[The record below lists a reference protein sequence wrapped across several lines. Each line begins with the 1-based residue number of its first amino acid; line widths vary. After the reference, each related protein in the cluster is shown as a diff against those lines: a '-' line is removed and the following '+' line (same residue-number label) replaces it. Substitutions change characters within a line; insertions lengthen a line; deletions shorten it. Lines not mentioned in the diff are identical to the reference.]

1 MQPDDRGSAA
11 TSKAQSTAGWRRIG
25 STRPLRFL
33 VALPARPEATALEAA
48 LSRSDSPGHESC
60 GRDGFTAD
68 CVNLPAYCCSVMGVA
83 VRGPR
88 PATHTVLGRERLTE
102 IGAARVCRH
111 STGSGC
117 LNRRTAK
124 TVTDR
129 SQAAHTS
136 HCVLVG
142 FNLRVGESAHTVVCS
157 ARTLFAG

>member
-117 LNRRTAK
+117 LETE
-124 TVTDR
+124 DR
-129 SQAAHTS
+129 QDRD
-136 HCVLVG
+136 G
-142 FNLRVGESAHTVVCS
+142 PESSCAYIPLCS
-157 ARTLFAG
+157 GWVQLEGGRKRAYRGLQR